1 MCVRKYR
8 LRANAAAAAGIT
20 ILNELVKSAVL
31 CAF

>member
-8 LRANAAAAAGIT
+8 LRADAASAAGMT
-20 ILNELVKSAVL
+20 ILNELVKPAVL